1 MHSYVCF
8 SDGLKRKS
16 TSQPKIITV
25 VLNLPLLTKIFL
37 SSSAVTFLLSHSCH
51 ALAQAGKPFPRRTAA
66 VKRGSWYEDGLQFEC
81 TGCGKCCKVDGDVW
95 LAPDETETIMTHLG
109 HSRSDDDNESYI
121 KEFRKKY
128 IRAEVTNGNQSESWV
143 CLKRKEGACIFLDEA
158 GQCSIYDVRPVQCST
173 YPFWPSIVQNRGAW
187 EQESVLP
194 DNIVIEEGSP
204 ARHWSPELGGCEG
217 IRNKSGVE
225 DVGIGIIA
233 KEEIELK
240 KKAAKKHWKRFP
252 VDEIKQTTWFL

>member
-1 MHSYVCF
+1 M
-8 SDGLKRKS
+8 
-16 TSQPKIITV
+16 P
-25 VLNLPLLTKIFL
+25 NIFL
-37 SSSAVTFLLSHSCH
+37 TSAVTFLLSDSSN
-51 ALAQAGKPFPRRTAA
+51 ALAQVGKPFSHRVAA
-66 VKRGSWYEDGLQFEC
+66 VKWGPWYKEGLQFDC

-95 LAPDETETIMTHLG
+95 LAPEEKETIMTHLG
-109 HSRSDDDNESYI
+109 YSQCDDNESYV
-121 KEFRKKY
+121 EDFQKKY

-158 GQCSIYDVRPVQCST
+158 GQCSIYAVRPVQCST
-173 YPFWPSIVQNRGAW
+173 YPFWPSIVQNREDW
-187 EQESVLP
+187 EEESVLP
-194 DNIVIEEGSP
+194 DNIVIEEGTQ

-217 IRNKSGVE
+217 ISNSGFD
-225 DVGIGIIA
+225 DVGIHIIA

>member
-1 MHSYVCF
+1 M
-8 SDGLKRKS
+8 
-16 TSQPKIITV
+16 T
-25 VLNLPLLTKIFL
+25 NIFL
-37 SSSAVTFLLSHSCH
+37 SVAVTFLLSNSCH
-51 ALAQAGKPFPRRTAA
+51 ALAQSGKGKPFPRRAAA
-66 VKRGSWYEDGLQFEC
+66 VKRGPWFEDGLQFDC

-95 LAPDETETIMTHLG
+95 LAPEETETIMTHLG
-109 HSRSDDDNESYI
+109 YDQSNNNDESYI
-121 KEFRKKY
+121 EEFRKKY

-143 CLKRKEGACIFLDEA
+143 CLKRKEGACIFLDDA
-158 GQCSIYDVRPVQCST
+158 GQCSIYDVRPVQCNT

-194 DNIVIEEGSP
+194 DNVIEEGTQ
-204 ARHWSPELGGCEG
+204 ARYWSPELGGCEG
-217 IRNKSGVE
+217 IRTNKSGVGN
-225 DVGIGIIA
+225 VGISLIA